1 MSKSLGANASDIE
14 MPAKNVSNSPVPTE
28 NIRSLSE
35 LKKNV
40 ANVLGVEKSRFFDI
54 IPIMESLTRD
64 DVIEIL
70 NDVLEKKDIAS
81 DYELLSEDH
90 VYLDRQHNFN
100 LLMRLVG
107 NKPSVTLSANEFD
120 IIIINPM
127 SSPVSIPIYQSPL
140 ADGIYQQPSAL
151 IKLEDIILIPGKV
164 YSFEAYKYILDF
176 DAMAAQDAF
185 VLIAHSEPKGWLSW
199 VYDRNSLEPVE
210 SICTSLQASRI
221 QMYVRL
227 LGAMKATQA
236 VPALEKLA
244 KSTYANFVRWEA
256 IESLSLIDPQHTLKL
271 LEYLAEND
279 TDVKISEAAAQSLA
293 MNLTTRE

>member
-1 MSKSLGANASDIE
+1 